1 MDMRT
6 IVIVLVSVFWV
17 IASIE
22 TYAQVTGPEAN
33 PKTTLNKTDASV
45 GKDPAIPT
53 TVSGVKSL
61 KLMLKGVEGQIY
73 INNDW
78 TLGTIVL
85 RDGGMIDNYYLRYN
99 LLSDQMQFIA
109 GHDTLTFA
117 TPQELNTV
125 TFGGHTFIYE
135 NYQCEN
141 VIRQGYF
148 ELLVPGKNKLM
159 LKRQVSYQK
168 PDAKNP
174 TNVSST
180 KYLIDDYY
188 FISKKGMPAIKMMC
202 NRESALQVL
211 NEHNEDI
218 DLYLRI
224 TGNKVRNIEDLKNLV
239 SYYNSLDEDY

>member
-1 MDMRT
+1 MK
-6 IVIVLVSVFWV
+6 IPLIFLFSVFMV
-17 IASIE
+17 VASLKN
-22 TYAQVTGPEAN
+22 YAQVTGSVAN
-33 PKTTLNKTDASV
+33 PKATLNKTDAAV
-45 GKDPAIPT
+45 GKDPAIPI

-73 INNDW
+73 INNNW

-117 TPQELNTV
+117 SPQELNTV

-148 ELLVPGKNKLM
+148 DLLVPGKNKLM
-159 LKRQVSYQK
+159 LKRQVTCQK

-174 TNVSST
+174 TNVSTT

-188 FISKKGMPAIKMMC
+188 FISKKGMPATKIMC

-224 TGNKVRNIEDLKNLV
+224 TGNKVRTIEELKNLV